1 MCPSSLF
8 LVLKNQG
15 PVISRGIEAL
25 GSEDL
30 PAREGEF

>member
-15 PVISRGIEAL
+15 PEISRGVEAL
-25 GSEDL
+25 GSEDVL
-30 PAREGEF
+30 AREGEF